1 MPHCVQFFSAKRMLY
16 FFSQMLLVCHEQRG
30 VLKSKFNIIGGVVLA
45 GLIKGNPYRG
55 DKR

>member
-45 GLIKGNPYRG
+45 GLIKT
-55 DKR
+55 